1 MKNDLTPFE
10 KSLLKWIN
18 LENNTKFTHKNFM
31 EWCTDKELLQRSLQE
46 GEEIF
51 EALNV
56 YVAIKR

>member
-10 KSLLKWIN
+10 KNLLKWIN

-31 EWCTDKELLQRSLQE
+31 EWCTDKKLLEKSLQE
-46 GEEIF
+46 EEEIF
-51 EALNV
+51 EALDV